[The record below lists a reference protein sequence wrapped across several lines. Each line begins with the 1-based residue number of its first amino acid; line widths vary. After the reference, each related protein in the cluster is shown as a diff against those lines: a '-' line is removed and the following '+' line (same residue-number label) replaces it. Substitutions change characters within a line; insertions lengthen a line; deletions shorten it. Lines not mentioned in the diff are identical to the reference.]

1 MPAVLIASGISSSWE
16 EFSSIT
22 SNEGNIMRST
32 INADEMKMIG
42 EHVVYQCCIPSFG
55 YIFGTRCL
63 IQIKP
68 TPAASPTSNPQK
80 IEQWLFGDHH
90 LTQPSRIEQSHHQLA
105 CSSSR
110 SQSPFSYHVLRYPAP
125 HSMCPLLAEA
135 AGARVSDEFF
145 KLPGSL
151 ERPGLDLPIG
161 GDRIPEPGNACSAC

>member
-55 YIFGTRCL
+55 YIFETRCL

-110 SQSPFSYHVLRYPAP
+110 SQSPFSYHVLRSAYSLHIWAFHQGCPQDTILPLPFLHRYPAP
-125 HSMCPLLAEA
+125 HSMCPLLA
-135 AGARVSDEFF
+135 GRD
-145 KLPGSL
+145 
-151 ERPGLDLPIG
+151 
-161 GDRIPEPGNACSAC
+161 C